1 MPIRFFL
8 VSAGLLLAIS
18 FAWPASA
25 QDSSRQWHNDW
36 TYPLAPCV
44 GPLADVSDYRYS
56 SAYGRARACIEYG
69 AQGEA
74 RAVLKYFSNHS
85 QRWLPDIELNG
96 PISTPALLP
105 ATLRLLEARS
115 DEQAELLVI
124 ALEYLPS
131 TLAPMQSGPCPAPAR
146 QEEVRTFA
154 ITKKEGQDVGRQA
167 PNPCLAAGAVSD
179 SWARIGSDFNRKGW
193 TVVSVGR
200 GAPPSEQGLFFNVD
214 ADGAIHRTFP
224 FSM

>member
-1 MPIRFFL
+1 MPTRFL
-8 VSAGLLLAIS
+8 VSAGLLLAIL
-18 FAWPASA
+18 FTRPASA
-25 QDSSRQWHNDW
+25 QDSSRQWHKDW

-44 GPLADVSDYRYS
+44 GPLADASEYRYS

-69 AQGEA
+69 TQGEA
-74 RAVLKYFSNHS
+74 HAVLKYFSNNS

-96 PISTPALLP
+96 PLAMPTLLP
-105 ATLRLLEARS
+105 AALRLIEVRS

-131 TLAPMQSGPCPAPAR
+131 IQAPRQGRPCLAPAR
-146 QEEVRTFA
+146 QEEVRTYA
-154 ITKKEGQDVGRQA
+154 ITKKEGQEVDRQA

>member
-1 MPIRFFL
+1 MSPRLL
-8 VSAGLLLAIS
+8 VPAGLLLAIS
-18 FAWPASA
+18 FAPPVSA
-25 QDSSRQWHNDW
+25 QDSPRQWHKDW
-36 TYPLAPCV
+36 TYPLAPCI
-44 GPLADVSDYRYS
+44 GPLADASDYRYS

-69 AQGEA
+69 TQGEA
-74 RAVLKYFSNHS
+74 HAVLKYFSNNS

-96 PISTPALLP
+96 PLSQPALLP

-131 TLAPMQSGPCPAPAR
+131 TQAPKQERPCVAPAR
-146 QEEVRTFA
+146 QEEVRTYA
-154 ITKKEGQDVGRQA
+154 ITKKEGQEVDRQA
-167 PNPCLAAGAVSD
+167 PNPCLAEEAQSD
-179 SWARIGSDFNRKGW
+179 SWARIGSDFNRKSW

-200 GAPPSEQGLFFNVD
+200 GAPPSEQGLFFNID